1 MGYRLVTNHLH
12 IIRHSDI
19 ELAPLAVTFAALRFY
34 LLQRRCYWLLDSED
48 DIVLVHY
55 LNIAQRQQP
64 SKSCS
69 HMLNED
75 AISQRRSEDKG
86 SSSPSDQDMSAT
98 SDPDYAPT
106 LGMPETAA
114 QMKHSSALETEA
126 ANSQDMPTV
135 TSEACMPFLPSMSME
150 GFFAG
155 IDGKPSNDK
164 LGLEGPLRSN
174 IAVQE
179 LLQSW
184 EEEQNVEPSL
194 LQRAQG
200 SWQVRHACVSDHYVI
215 TRKACMP
222 YRLTETS

>member
-1 MGYRLVTNHLH
+1 M
-12 IIRHSDI
+12 
-19 ELAPLAVTFAALRFY
+19 
-34 LLQRRCYWLLDSED
+34 
-48 DIVLVHY
+48 LVHY
-55 LNIAQRQQP
+55 LNIAQRQQA

-75 AISQRRSEDKG
+75 TNSQLRSEDKG
-86 SSSPSDQDMSAT
+86 SSSPSDHDMSAS

-106 LGMPETAA
+106 HVMAPAAA
-114 QMKHSSALETEA
+114 QMKHSSALETDA

-135 TSEACMPFLPSMSME
+135 ASEAYMPFLPSMSME

-155 IDGKPSNDK
+155 IDGKLSNDK

-184 EEEQNVEPSL
+184 EEEQMNVEPSL

-200 SWQVRHACVSDHYVI
+200 SWQVRHACTFEHSFVA
-215 TRKACMP
+215 T
-222 YRLTETS
+222 